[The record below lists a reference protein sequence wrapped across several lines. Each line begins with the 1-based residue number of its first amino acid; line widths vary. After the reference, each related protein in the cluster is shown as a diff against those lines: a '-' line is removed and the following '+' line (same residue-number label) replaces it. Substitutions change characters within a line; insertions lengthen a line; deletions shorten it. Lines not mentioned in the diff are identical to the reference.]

1 MRLAFQY
8 TFKPNFIQKEIIEDI
23 MWHCE
28 KVYNTLNYDI
38 YQGKEKISLE
48 KSLNIQSSKIY
59 KKYREENWHSK
70 YLHSHTLLEIILNCV
85 SDHKSYLAL
94 KEKYNNKDKNIK
106 GKPKKPKYKN
116 LGKIQITF
124 TKYAIRQEGNI
135 LKLSISKEM
144 QEKFKVKS
152 LNFLIPKKLKKLV
165 NFSAIKMIKV
175 RKDKEN
181 KYKME
186 MIYEK
191 EEKAKEG
198 TNVMAIDLGLNNLA
212 TCTNMNNNET
222 LIIAGESIK
231 SKIGYYN
238 KEIQRLER
246 IQMKMIGSKK
256 YKNTKQI
263 EKKYIKRRQYCNTY
277 MHKAS
282 RMIVNYAIE
291 NECDR
296 IVIGDIKNIKQEMK
310 KNKRFV
316 EVPIQKLVEKV
327 KYKAELEGKEVIL
340 IEESYTSGVSSI
352 DKEEINK
359 ENYKKA
365 RRIKRGLFKT
375 NAGKIINSDIN
386 GSLNIL
392 RKYVKSFSPNL
403 EIAMDI
409 GREQR
414 PLKKRVA

>member
-1 MRLAFQY
+1 MKL
-8 TFKPNFIQKEIIEDI
+8 TFPYIFKADKTQKEIIEEI

-28 KVYNTLNYDI
+28 KVYNILNYDI
-38 YQGKEKISLE
+38 YQGKETISL
-48 KSLNIQSSKIY
+48 KNSINVQSSKIY
-59 KKYREENWHSK
+59 KKYRELNWHSK
-70 YLHSHTLLEIILNCV
+70 YLHSHTLQETIINCIR
-85 SDHKSYLAL
+85 DHKSYIAL
-94 KEKYNNKDKNIK
+94 KEKYENGDKSIK
-106 GKPKKPKYKN
+106 GKPNKPRYKN
-116 LGKIQITF
+116 SGKIEITF
-124 TKYAIRQEGNI
+124 T
-135 LKLSISKEM
+135 
-144 QEKFKVKS
+144 KFKVKS
-152 LNFLIPKKLKKLV
+152 LNFLIPRKLKKLV
-165 NFSAIKMIKV
+165 NFSEIKMIKI
-175 RKDKEN
+175 RKEKEN

-186 MIYEK
+186 MIYER

-198 TNVMAIDLGLNNLA
+198 TNVMAIDLGLDNLA
-212 TCTNMNNNET
+212 TCTNMNNKET
-222 LIIAGESIK
+222 LIIAGEIVK

-238 KEIQRLER
+238 KEIGRLQK
-246 IQMKMIGSKK
+246 IQMKMTGNEK

-263 EKKYIKRRQYCNTY
+263 EKLYRKRNQYCNTY

-296 IVIGDIKNIKQEMK
+296 IIIGNIKNIKQEMK
-310 KNKRFV
+310 NNKRFV
-316 EVPIQKLVEKV
+316 QMPIQELVKKIE
-327 KYKAELEGKEVIL
+327 YKAKLEGKEVIK
-340 IEESYTSGVSSI
+340 IEEKYTSGVSSI

-359 ENYKKA
+359 EKYDKT
-365 RRIKRGLFKT
+365 RRIKRGLFRTKT
-375 NAGKIINSDIN
+375 GKIINSDIN

>member
-1 MRLAFQY
+1 MRLTFPY
-8 TFKPNFIQKEIIEDI
+8 IFKPNSIQKEIIEDI

-28 KVYNTLNYDI
+28 KVYNTINYDI

-59 KKYREENWHSK
+59 KKYREENWHSR
-70 YLHSHTLLEIILNCV
+70 YLHSHTLLEVILNCV

-94 KEKYNNKDKNIK
+94 KEKYNNGDKNIK

-116 LGKIQITF
+116 AGKIQITF
-124 TKYAIRQEGNI
+124 TKYAIRLEENT

-165 NFSAIKMIKV
+165 DFSAIKMIKT

-186 MIYEK
+186 IIYEK
-191 EEKAKEG
+191 EEKAREG
-198 TNVMAIDLGLNNLA
+198 TNIMAIDLGLNNLA
-212 TCTNMNNNET
+212 TCTNMNNNAT

-238 KEIQRLER
+238 KEIQRLEG
-246 IQMKMIGSKK
+246 IQMKMVGSKK

-263 EKKYIKRRQYCNTY
+263 ERLYRKRKQYCNTY
-277 MHKAS
+277 MHKSS

-296 IVIGDIKNIKQEMK
+296 IIIGNIKNIKQEMK
-310 KNKRFV
+310 NNKRFV
-316 EVPIQKLVEKV
+316 QMPIQELVKKIE
-327 KYKAELEGKEVIL
+327 YKAKLEGKEVIK
-340 IEESYTSGVSSI
+340 IEEKYTSGVSSI

-359 ENYKKA
+359 ENYDKT
-365 RRIKRGLFKT
+365 RRIKRGLFRTKT
-375 NAGKIINSDIN
+375 GKIINSDIN

>member
-1 MRLAFQY
+1 MRLTFPY
-8 TFKPNFIQKEIIEDI
+8 IFKPNSIQKEIIEDI

-28 KVYNTLNYDI
+28 KVYNTINYDI

-59 KKYREENWHSK
+59 KKYREENWHSR
-70 YLHSHTLLEIILNCV
+70 YLHSHTLLEVILNCV
-85 SDHKSYLAL
+85 SDHKSYLAM
-94 KEKYNNKDKNIK
+94 KEKYNNGDKNIK
-106 GKPKKPKYKN
+106 GKPKRPKYKN
-116 LGKIQITF
+116 SGKMQITF
-124 TKYAIRQEGNI
+124 TKCAIRLEENT

-165 NFSAIKMIKV
+165 NFSAIKMIKI

-212 TCTNMNNNET
+212 TCTNMNNNTT

-238 KEIQRLER
+238 KEIQRLEG
-246 IQMKMIGSKK
+246 IQMKMIGNKK
-256 YKNTKQI
+256 YKNTRQI
-263 EKKYIKRRQYCNTY
+263 EKLYRKRKKYCKTY

-282 RMIVNYAIE
+282 RIIVNYTIE

-296 IVIGDIKNIKQEMK
+296 IIIGNIKNIKQEMK
-310 KNKRFV
+310 NNKRFV
-316 EVPIQKLVEKV
+316 EMPIQELVQKI
-327 KYKAELEGKEVIL
+327 KYKAEIEGKEVIL
-340 IEESYTSGVSSI
+340 VEESYTSGVSSI

-359 ENYKKA
+359 ENYDKT
-365 RRIKRGLFKT
+365 RRIKRGLFRT
-375 NAGKIINSDIN
+375 NTGKLVNSDIN

-392 RKYVKSFSPNL
+392 RKYVKNFSPNL